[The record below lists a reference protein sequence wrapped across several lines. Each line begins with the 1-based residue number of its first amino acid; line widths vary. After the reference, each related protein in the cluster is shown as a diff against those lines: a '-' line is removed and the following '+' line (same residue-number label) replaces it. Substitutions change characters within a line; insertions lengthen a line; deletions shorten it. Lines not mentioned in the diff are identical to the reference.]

1 VILLKLVMEGS
12 VCAVFQNNIIMFRK
26 RNGEK
31 VTYKEKDKK
40 STDRR
45 VSRHQDMQA
54 GSEVTGS
61 KK

>member
-1 VILLKLVMEGS
+1 MVGS

-45 VSRHQDMQA
+45 VSRHMQA
-54 GSEVTGS
+54 GSEVHW
-61 KK
+61 KQEVRDI